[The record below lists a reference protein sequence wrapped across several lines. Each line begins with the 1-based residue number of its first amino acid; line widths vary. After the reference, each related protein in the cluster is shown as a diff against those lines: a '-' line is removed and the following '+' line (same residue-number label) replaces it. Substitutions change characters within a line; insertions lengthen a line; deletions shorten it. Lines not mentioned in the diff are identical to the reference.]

1 MSYASDINWRKSYG
15 PKPGFALGTTG
26 VGVVADHF
34 TVDGYHIM
42 TRLTLDA
49 VFPAIAGGAALGVGL
64 LTYTFPTGV
73 HRLLAGRMK
82 LGLTAVDGN
91 IAGDTPELSLGDT
104 IVTGAVATM
113 STGDWENLLTAQV
126 AVCDGTVEDKA
137 ILQVTAGH
145 LLNEAAGKKG
155 VFLNVADTW
164 ASGGETAL
172 PITGE
177 IWLDWVRMTSA
188 EE

>member
-15 PKPGFALGTTG
+15 PRPNFALGTPG

-34 TVDGYHIM
+34 TVDGYHIL

-49 VFPAIAGGAALGVGL
+49 AFPAVTGTIGVGL
-64 LTYTFPTGV
+64 LVYTFPAGV
-73 HRLLAGRMK
+73 HRLLAGRIK
-82 LGLTAVDGN
+82 LALTALDGN
-91 IAGDTPELSLGDT
+91 VDDDTPELSLGDT
-104 IVTGAVATM
+104 IVVGAVATM
-113 STGDWENLLTAQV
+113 STGSWENLLTAQV

-137 ILQVTAGH
+137 ILQITAGH
-145 LLNEAAGKKG
+145 LMNEAAGKK
-155 VFLNVADTW
+155 VVYLNVADIW
-164 ASGGETAL
+164 AGAEAAL

-177 IWLDWVRMTSA
+177 IWLDWTRMTSA